1 MELVAGWSWKRYHE
15 AEPMTAIAF
24 RATPFL
30 NKKISRA
37 PLCPERTNSLLR
49 RCVLGPRISFEDE
62 YRSILL
68 TYGWREDPSARD
80 NSRETWFPPN
90 GLPFAGISIVK
101 RQGFW
106 CWETLD
112 FEDNELVD
120 VGPESL
126 EAHLASRQPDVDLKR
141 K

>member
-1 MELVAGWSWKRYHE
+1 MC
-15 AEPMTAIAF
+15 PQI
-24 RATPFL
+24 
-30 NKKISRA
+30 
-37 PLCPERTNSLLR
+37 PLD
-49 RCVLGPRISFEDE
+49 DE

-68 TYGWREDPSARD
+68 AYGWHKDPSACG
-80 NSRETWFPPN
+80 NSRETWFAPD
-90 GLPFAGISIVK
+90 GLALPGISIVK

-112 FEDNELVD
+112 FRYNERAA

-126 EAHLASRQPDVDLKR
+126 EQYLASRQPDVDLKR